1 MMVGKDKKIL
11 IVDDEHLVRWSVRR
25 YLEAEGFVAIDAAS
39 GPEAL
44 EILSKENIS
53 ILITD
58 LIMPEMNGVELIRKA
73 REVNPE
79 LPILVITAN
88 DSSALVNSA
97 TEAGA
102 IRTFNKP
109 IPFRELVGAVQEL
122 H

>member
-1 MMVGKDKKIL
+1 MVGKRRKIL

-25 YLEAEGFVAIDAAS
+25 YLEAEGFVAIDVAS
-39 GPEAL
+39 GHEAL
-44 EILSKENIS
+44 EILVKEEIS

-58 LIMPEMNGVELIRKA
+58 LIMPEMNGVELIQKA
-73 REVNPE
+73 KEVKPE

-88 DSSALVNSA
+88 DSSSLVRSA
-97 TEAGA
+97 TDAGA
-102 IRTFNKP
+102 LRTFNKP